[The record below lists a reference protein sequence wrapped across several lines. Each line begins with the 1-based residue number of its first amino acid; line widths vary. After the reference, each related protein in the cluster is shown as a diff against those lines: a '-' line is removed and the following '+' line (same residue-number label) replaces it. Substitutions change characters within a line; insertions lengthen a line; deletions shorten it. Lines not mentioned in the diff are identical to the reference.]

1 MELLRQIARQVI
13 ISLGFYQAGQIGSE
27 LASGTPEMGL
37 AIPGLSGGV
46 GGTGRGVRG
55 WGVSGERRKRRR
67 KALTHDDMR
76 LALTIAS
83 AISKK
88 AAEVFILQRVRAA

>member
-27 LASGTPEMGL
+27 LASGTPEMGR

-46 GGTGRGVRG
+46 GGDGTWCQGLGCL
-55 WGVSGERRKRRR
+55 W
-67 KALTHDDMR
+67 
-76 LALTIAS
+76 
-83 AISKK
+83 
-88 AAEVFILQRVRAA
+88 RAAKATPEGSYP